1 MREAM
6 RRKWGG
12 VLEIDLNT
20 SFTILVRTSP
30 KSGGGGSSVLI
41 RSSRSPLFKAA
52 GGLVLPPFVPARVVT
67 KRGCLFF

>member
-30 KSGGGGSSVLI
+30 KSGVGEV
-41 RSSRSPLFKAA
+41 AY
-52 GGLVLPPFVPARVVT
+52 
-67 KRGCLFF
+67 